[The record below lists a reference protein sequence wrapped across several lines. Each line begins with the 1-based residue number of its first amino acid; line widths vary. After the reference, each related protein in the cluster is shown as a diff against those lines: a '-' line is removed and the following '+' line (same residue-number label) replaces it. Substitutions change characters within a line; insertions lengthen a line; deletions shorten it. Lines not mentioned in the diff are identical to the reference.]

1 MTPASTFL
9 FPFEY
14 TVWAL
19 PWSSIVCLEKINLN
33 ADFVYQIEFMHKAM
47 CTYIFWHLF
56 FCACGPS
63 QHFHHHSCAINFSKH
78 WYLYCVQNVLGYSMC
93 STVIILYQMILRVF
107 LFIFLQ
113 LIWRDLVCDLE
124 VMRDLITSPLH
135 EVLSDTFGPATT
147 VEDFKCIYFLLP
159 TYSIVS
165 PSW

>member
-1 MTPASTFL
+1 MAAPISTFLKNNNWNCMTPASTFL

-107 LFIFLQ
+107 FIYLFAIDMERPCLWSGGYARSHN
-113 LIWRDLVCDLE
+113 LASSW
-124 VMRDLITSPLH
+124 SP
-135 EVLSDTFGPATT
+135 FR
-147 VEDFKCIYFLLP
+147 YFWTCNHGWGL
-159 TYSIVS
+159 
-165 PSW
+165 